1 MKKLTLSRDWF
12 TTNFE
17 NDNEFD
23 YVLRELEIGSSE
35 EERDTITEIELTIVS
50 TEITDQ
56 DFSPVDDDSHKELSR
71 ITDIV
76 RELGL

>member
-17 NDNEFD
+17 NYNEFD
-23 YVLRELEIGSSE
+23 YVFRELEIGSSE